1 LLLAAGT
8 PAKPRFERLSVSS
21 SGSSSKVTYLQPAAA
36 DGLIRSGASAATANG
51 PAPAGAA
58 AAAAAV
64 QRANGRD
71 VDMLGPD
78 NAGEAV
84 QQRVSSKASRK
95 RQEPEPDAAAAAAG
109 EDAEADALEEDDD
122 DEDIDA
128 SGEQTLGQRVAN
140 LEQQQQQQQEAGM
153 AAAGGQQQ
161 QQQSGAAA
169 ASLPPGPVK
178 ADSLSVLLSQA
189 LRSGDR
195 ALLEQC
201 LGVANERVIANS
213 VKRLVPLDAALLLR
227 AAVERLQSRP
237 ARGQQM
243 AGWIHAV
250 LLHHTAYLMAAPG
263 AAPVMSS
270 LYSIIEA
277 RLSVQRQLLSLAGR
291 LELLLAQAG
300 GQQAGGAGAEEVAA
314 AAAAGPQV
322 RGVCWRAGVWHA
334 VLNTRC
340 DFYLRVACISRH
352 HRVCMTAPCRWS
364 GGIVQPLVAW
374 PVLVQCKCKLV
385 WPAHQSG
392 SAWLTLLLH
401 AAVCVQVVYQESDS
415 EAEVEVVDAAA
426 DYDDE
431 DEGGFYTD
439 EEGDDDEFGDGDSED
454 DEDDE

>member
-1 LLLAAGT
+1 
-8 PAKPRFERLSVSS
+8 
-21 SGSSSKVTYLQPAAA
+21 
-36 DGLIRSGASAATANG
+36 
-51 PAPAGAA
+51 
-58 AAAAAV
+58 
-64 QRANGRD
+64 
-71 VDMLGPD
+71 MLGPD

-95 RQEPEPDAAAAAAG
+95 RQEPEPDAAAAAAAAAAAG
-109 EDAEADALEEDDD
+109 DAAAADALED
-122 DEDIDA
+122 DEDEDMSA

-140 LEQQQQQQQEAGM
+140 LEQQQQQQQEAGL

-161 QQQSGAAA
+161 QQSGVAA

-201 LGVANERVIANS
+201 LGVANERVVANS

-300 GQQAGGAGAEEVAA
+300 GQQGGSAGAEEVAA
-314 AAAAGPQV
+314 AGPQV
-322 RGVCWRAGVWHA
+322 RRVGA
-334 VLNTRC
+334 VAVV
-340 DFYLRVACISRH
+340 VALLFDLSMAWGAFEA
-352 HRVCMTAPCRWS
+352 VNP
-364 GGIVQPLVAW
+364 GI
-374 PVLVQCKCKLV
+374 
-385 WPAHQSG
+385 
-392 SAWLTLLLH
+392 
-401 AAVCVQVVYQESDS
+401 
-415 EAEVEVVDAAA
+415 
-426 DYDDE
+426 
-431 DEGGFYTD
+431 
-439 EEGDDDEFGDGDSED
+439 
-454 DEDDE
+454 